1 MKPTPAEQHIAE
13 QSRRRDPIS
22 LDFRITKLEE
32 RLHSHEVAMRL
43 DRRRFN
49 LMGPGPSVQDIVKQE
64 IDGPVRSLSGDIEAL
79 KESLEG
85 AWERIQA
92 LILRVDAKMLREVG
106 IPQDLIDKLM
116 REPGKAEPFPGPAKP
131 FDFGA
136 ELRIDW
142 DIVSGKREPDDSQWK
157 ADEIA
162 GFKKQYRIAS
172 AYWALSERL
181 QRLHAGNLK
190 AYEDQLAELFDAL
203 GHPQHPETPK
213 PGIDP
218 QAELNRRRS
227 AQVAI
232 VVRHS
237 QSLRIE
243 LLRQAL
249 RHAHHLVSEGR
260 HMGGVLDSI
269 DAALKGDADMERDYG
284 HED

>member
-92 LILRVDAKMLREVG
+92 LILRVDAKMLHDVG

-116 REPGKAEPFPGPAKP
+116 
-131 FDFGA
+131 
-136 ELRIDW
+136 RIDW

-190 AYEDQLAELFDAL
+190 PYEDQLAELFDAL
-203 GHPQHPETPK
+203 GHPQHPEAPK
-213 PGIDP
+213 AGIDP

-237 QSLRIE
+237 HKLRIE

>member
-1 MKPTPAEQHIAE
+1 MPINLTPAEQHIAE
-13 QSRRRDPIS
+13 QSERRDMTSICQR
-22 LDFRITKLEE
+22 LARLED
-32 RLHSHEVAMRL
+32 RLAAVDRKAAMAHRVSAEA
-43 DRRRFN
+43 DR
-49 LMGPGPSVQDIVKQE
+49 DA
-64 IDGPVRSLSGDIEAL
+64 D
-79 KESLEG
+79 
-85 AWERIQA
+85 
-92 LILRVDAKMLREVG
+92 LRT
-106 IPQDLIDKLM
+106 
-116 REPGKAEPFPGPAKP
+116 
-131 FDFGA
+131 
-136 ELRIDW
+136 DW

-203 GHPQHPETPK
+203 GHPQHPEAPK
-213 PGIDP
+213 AGIDP

-232 VVRHS
+232 VARHS